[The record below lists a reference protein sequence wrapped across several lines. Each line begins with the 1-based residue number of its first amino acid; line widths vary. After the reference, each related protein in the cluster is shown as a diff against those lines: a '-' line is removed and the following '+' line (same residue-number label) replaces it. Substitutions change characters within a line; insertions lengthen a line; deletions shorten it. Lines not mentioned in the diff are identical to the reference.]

1 MVVMASHRHRNF
13 AGGWAIFGEDGPEL
27 GWMPRGSRI
36 LPNIDTEAALG
47 GTTIYNTFNINVP
60 GGDPHKVEIG
70 VRKAL
75 RAAGVT
81 A

>member
-1 MVVMASHRHRNF
+1 
-13 AGGWAIFGEDGPEL
+13 
-27 GWMPRGSRI
+27 MPGGSRI

-47 GTTIYNTFNINVP
+47 GQTINFAPSSIVINVP
-60 GGDPHKVEIG
+60 GGAPHKVEIG